1 MDMHIGDYISVDA
14 SVCGGDPCFKGT
26 RIMVHLILELLAAG
40 ETTDGILDGY
50 PSLSKPH
57 IQAALMYAAKTVE
70 MGKIAAFI
78 Q

>member
-1 MDMHIGDYISVDA
+1 MDLHIGDYISVDS